1 MNVEFIAAIKDL
13 ERERG
18 IDSETLFEAIEAA
31 LINAYRRNFGSAQT
45 VEVHI
50 DRETGDI
57 RVAALKKVVETVA
70 DEQNEISLDEAKA
83 IDPRY
88 KVGDV
93 VRLEATPREFGRIAA
108 TTAKQVVMQRIREAE
123 RDLIYEEFSSRI
135 GDIITG
141 EVQRVQ
147 GRNVLI
153 DLGKT
158 EAMLLPSEQIPRE
171 TYRQSE
177 RLKTYIVDVK
187 KTTKGPQIVLSRSHP
202 GLLKRLFE
210 LEVPEIHDGYVE
222 IKAVAREAGARSKV
236 AVASRDENVDAVG
249 ACVGP
254 RGNRVQAIVNE
265 LKGEKID
272 IIRWTDDPRQY
283 VANALSPARV
293 LDVILDEENKVAEVI
308 VADDQLS
315 LAIGREGQ
323 NARLAAKLTGWKV
336 DIKSQ
341 SQMAERWAETEEGEQ
356 PRKPAVR
363 RIVAVDEEAVA
374 ELERLRA
381 EEAAND
387 DPSDP
392 AGEDGRDEDAAAND
406 ESATGED

>member
-381 EEAAND
+381 DEAAND